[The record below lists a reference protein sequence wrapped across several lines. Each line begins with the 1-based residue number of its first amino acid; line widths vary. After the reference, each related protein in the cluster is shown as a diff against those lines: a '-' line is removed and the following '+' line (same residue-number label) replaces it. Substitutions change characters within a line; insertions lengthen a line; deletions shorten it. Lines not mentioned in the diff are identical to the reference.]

1 MSGAEL
7 PADRTY
13 DGVNII
19 PYLRGEIRAEPHPL
33 LFWRADHIWAIRD
46 GDYKLILSARDGWA
60 ELYNLQT
67 DISES
72 INLKDDMPDLYQVL
86 YEKHKLWQNELP
98 EKPLWPRVMDHKFF
112 LDGKEYL
119 FPA

>member
-1 MSGAEL
+1 GKNSE
-7 PADRTY
+7 R
-13 DGVNII
+13 
-19 PYLRGEIRAEPHPL
+19 PHQA

-60 ELYNLQT
+60 EVYNLAT
-67 DISES
+67 DKSEK
-72 INLKDDMPDLYQVL
+72 INLRDDMPEL
-86 YEKHKLWQNELP
+86 YEKLKMEHEQWQEEELRK
-98 EKPLWPRVMDHKFF
+98 KPMWPRIMDKKFV